1 MATGYHY
8 PTMSDYQA
16 MHVSPRL
23 LQLFLRVLQARQVIV
38 GIFVL
43 LTLAGIYGALRIPTD
58 TSISRLI
65 VATDPVAI
73 ATAEF
78 ERVYPQGEE
87 ALIVLEAP
95 DPLSPAVLQSA
106 DQLEHE
112 LDQIPKVAAHSLLTV
127 YFRSTPPAT
136 IGPKEAASLR
146 AFASGT
152 SLVRRAGLMGDHYL
166 GIALELQ
173 VNSPA
178 ERDQALAAIDAKV
191 LPLPA
196 AGHPFTAVRRV
207 GAPWLDAWL
216 ERQTGASTKKFMP
229 LFGIFLMTLVF
240 VVYRS
245 WRALA
250 AIILTLGA
258 VVAIAVGL
266 GELLRFS
273 NSVVSTLVPLTVMVT
288 TTATLVY
295 IHSRYMEP
303 SESATLLEHHAR
315 ALANKFLPCTASM
328 FATAVGFAA
337 LAVSDIRPVRE
348 MGLWTAG
355 GLIGSWVA
363 CFTLFPALQSLL
375 RAPRRAS
382 AAAQDKWFAKLVAVL
397 VPATQRYRW
406 YLVTGAVLVML
417 CGAASL
423 FGIPGKLKPLQLE
436 TDALTYVNPHE
447 RVAQDTR
454 QFEQINGLDVKDLWL
469 QTQPG
474 HALDPQFLRS
484 VDLLSRRLEQHP
496 GVNAVDGPTTVL
508 RWARYIQTGADELP
522 TSPAAWEKL
531 AADLEQVL
539 LNEPGARS
547 YVDVANLSSVRLTVR
562 ARAQTFGPSGA
573 LRQFILQTWN
583 EAQASDPNFKTVH
596 GQMAGAGVLAGIIT
610 ERLLPTLT
618 QSFAIT
624 ASVIFLAF
632 LVVFRSPSARLMT
645 MIPSF
650 FAILSVF
657 IVMRVAN
664 IPLNIATI
672 LIGSTVLGA
681 TENDQVHF
689 FYHLQEG
696 RSSGTTSGALKHA
709 MLTAGRPILF
719 ATLINTSGFL
729 ALSLSDLPP
738 MRQFGVVSASAFV
751 LALIADFTALPAAL
765 WILSRRTRHSVHA

>member
-8 PTMSDYQA
+8 LAMSDYRT
-16 MHVSPRL
+16 MFVSPRL
-23 LQLFLRVLQARQVIV
+23 LQLFLRVVQARLAIV
-38 GIFVL
+38 GVFAL
-43 LTLAGIYGALRIPTD
+43 LTAAGIYCALHIPTD
-58 TSISRLI
+58 SSIDRLI
-65 VATDPVAI
+65 VASDPVAQ
-73 ATAEF
+73 ATREF
-78 ERVYPQGEE
+78 ERVFPEAEQ

-95 DPLSPAVLQSA
+95 DPLSPAVLQGV
-106 DQLEHE
+106 DQLERE
-112 LDQIPKVAAHSLLTV
+112 LDQIPKVAAHSLLTL

-136 IGPKEAASLR
+136 IGPSEAAKVR
-146 AFASGT
+146 MFASGT
-152 SLVRRAGLMGDHYL
+152 SLIRRAGLMGDHYL
-166 GIALELQ
+166 GIGLELK
-173 VNSPA
+173 VDSPA

-191 LPLPA
+191 LPLGA
-196 AGHPFTAVRRV
+196 TGHPFTAVRRV
-207 GAPWLDAWL
+207 GSPWLDAWL
-216 ERQTGASTKKFMP
+216 EKQTGASTKKFMP
-229 LFGIFLMTLVF
+229 LFGIFLLTLVF
-240 VVYRS
+240 IVYRS

-258 VVAIAVGL
+258 VVAIGVGF
-266 GELLRFS
+266 GELLGFS
-273 NSVVSTLVPLTVMVT
+273 NSVVSTLVPLTIMVT

-303 SESATLLEHHAR
+303 DAAPPLEHHAR

-348 MGLWTAG
+348 MGLWTAC
-355 GLIGSWVA
+355 GLIGAWVA

-375 RAPRRAS
+375 RAPRRSS
-382 AAAQDKWFAKLVAVL
+382 ATTDDKWFARFVDVL
-397 VPATQRYRW
+397 VPATRRYRW
-406 YLVTGAVLVML
+406 FLVASAVLIML

-423 FGIPGKLKPLQLE
+423 FGIPGKLAPLQLE
-436 TDALTYVNPHE
+436 TDALTYVNPSE
-447 RVAQDTR
+447 PVAQDTR
-454 QFEQINGLDVKDLWL
+454 QFVQTNGLDVQDLWL
-469 QTQPG
+469 KTQPG
-474 HALDPQFLRS
+474 HALDPEFLRS
-484 VDLLSRRLEQHP
+484 VDMLVHRLEQHE
-496 GVNAVDGPTTVL
+496 GINAVDGPTTLL
-508 RWARYIQTGADELP
+508 RWARYIQSGSDALP
-522 TSPAAWEKL
+522 TTPEAWQKL
-531 AADLEQVL
+531 AADLEQML
-539 LNEPGARS
+539 LTEPGARS
-547 YVDVANLSSVRLTVR
+547 YVDVADLSSVRLSIRGR
-562 ARAQTFGPSGA
+562 AEVFGRTGA
-573 LRQFILQTWN
+573 MRKFILQTWT
-583 EAQASDPNFKTVH
+583 EAQAADPNFRTVH
-596 GQMAGAGVLAGIIT
+596 GEMAGNGVLSAIIT

-696 RSSGTTSGALKHA
+696 RASGTTDGALKHA

-729 ALSLSDLPP
+729 ALTLSDLPP

-751 LALIADFTALPAAL
+751 LALIADFTALPGAL
-765 WILSRRTRHSVHA
+765 WILSRETRRKAKAH

>member
-1 MATGYHY
+1 
-8 PTMSDYQA
+8 MSDYQT
-16 MHVSPRL
+16 MLVSPL
-23 LQLFLRVLQARQVIV
+23 LLRLFLRVLQARHVIV
-38 GIFVL
+38 GVFVFL
-43 LTLAGIYGALRIPTD
+43 ALAGIYGALQIPTD
-58 TSISRLI
+58 TSINRLI
-65 VATDPVAI
+65 VATDPVAK
-73 ATAEF
+73 ATADF
-78 ERVYPQGEE
+78 ERVYPQAEE
-87 ALIVLEAP
+87 ALIVLESP
-95 DPLSPAVLQSA
+95 DPLSLAALQGA
-106 DQLEHE
+106 DQLERE
-112 LDQIPKVAAHSLLTV
+112 LDKIPKVSAHSLLTV
-127 YFRSTPPAT
+127 YFRSAPPPS
-136 IGPKEAASLR
+136 IGPAEAANLR
-146 AFASGT
+146 AFATGT
-152 SLVRRAGLMGDHYL
+152 SLVRRTGLMGDHYL
-166 GIALELQ
+166 GIGLELQ

-178 ERDQALAAIDAKV
+178 ERDQALAAIDAIV

-207 GAPWLDAWL
+207 GSPWLDAWL

-229 LFGIFLMTLVF
+229 LFGVFLMTLVF

-250 AIILTLGA
+250 AIIFTLGA
-258 VVAIAVGL
+258 SVAIAVGC
-266 GELLRFS
+266 GELLAFS

-303 SESATLLEHHAR
+303 GESSTPFEHHAR

-348 MGLWTAG
+348 MGMWTAC
-355 GLIGSWVA
+355 GLIGAWVA

-382 AAAQDKWFAKLVAVL
+382 AAAQEKWFVSFVDVL

-406 YLVTGAVLVML
+406 FLVAGAVLVML

-423 FGIPGKLKPLQLE
+423 FGIPGKLEPLQLE
-436 TDALTYVNPHE
+436 TDALTYVNPRE

-454 QFEQINGLDVKDLWL
+454 QFEKANGLDVKDLWL
-469 QTQPG
+469 QTRPG
-474 HALDPQFLRS
+474 HALDPDFLRS
-484 VDLLSRRLEQHP
+484 VELLARRLEQHP
-496 GVNAVDGPTTVL
+496 GVNSVDGPTTVL
-508 RWARYIQTGADELP
+508 RWARYIQTGSDELP
-522 TSPAAWEKL
+522 SSADAWPKL
-531 AADLEQVL
+531 AADLEQIL

-547 YVDVANLSSVRLTVR
+547 YVDVADLSSVRLSVR
-562 ARAQTFGPSGA
+562 AHAETFGPSGE
-573 LRQFILQTWN
+573 LRKFILQTWN
-583 EAQASDPNFKTVH
+583 EAQASDPSFKTVR
-596 GQMAGAGVLAGIIT
+596 GQMAGAGVLSGIIT

-618 QSFAIT
+618 QSFGIT

-657 IVMRVAN
+657 IVMRVAD

-751 LALIADFTALPAAL
+751 LALLADFTALPGAL
-765 WILSRRTRHSVHA
+765 WILSRQRSATQRAV